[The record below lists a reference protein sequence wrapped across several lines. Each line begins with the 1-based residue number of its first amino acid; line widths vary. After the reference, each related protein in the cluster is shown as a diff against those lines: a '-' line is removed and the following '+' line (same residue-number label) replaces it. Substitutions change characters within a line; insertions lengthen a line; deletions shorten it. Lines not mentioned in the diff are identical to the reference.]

1 MDTPLDKKLIG
12 DQNKLP
18 EDLKAKIEAA
28 PESPAKFLGGLSAAV
43 GSLGGGS
50 GDGSGGNALGPMG
63 GGFAG
68 FADIARRLA
77 ARNKQRNLPN
87 GVQNGRLGQIA
98 PGGLESDLNPLEG
111 QKFELTPVQ
120 MKNEG
125 YIPGNERGS
134 AKPLFTDKAKKVADS
149 IFGKQVPGT
158 FDSALAKKN
167 CNKKY

>member
-12 DQNKLP
+12 DQDKLP
-18 EDLKAKIEAA
+18 ETA

-43 GSLGGGS
+43 GSLGGSSGGGS
-50 GDGSGGNALGPMG
+50 GSGNILGAS

-68 FADIARRLA
+68 FADIARRLS

-87 GVQNGRLGQIA
+87 GVENGRLGQIA

-120 MKNEG
+120 MRNQG
-125 YIPGNERGS
+125 YIPGNEQGS
-134 AKPLFTDKAKKVADS
+134 AKPLFPEKTNQIADA

-158 FDSALAKKN
+158 FGSALAKKN